1 MSADVLRWVIG
12 IAVVAHGV
20 GHVLFMPLL
29 NGVLRVDTSGQSWIA
44 GGVLGDGGTAALAS
58 VLAGLAG
65 VAFVAAGVGVI
76 VQAGW
81 WRQLAILA
89 SVVSIV
95 LVAAMWNGIP
105 TTSAAFA
112 LAFDVVVLL
121 ALLVAHWPTPESVGS

>member
-29 NGVLRVDTSGQSWIA
+29 NGVLRLETNGETWVA
-44 GGVLGDGGTAALAS
+44 GGVLGDGGTIIVAS
-58 VLAGLAG
+58 VFAGLAG
-65 VAFVAAGVGVI
+65 AAFVAAGVGVI

-121 ALLVAHWPTPESVGS
+121 TLLVAHWPAPDSIGS

>member
-1 MSADVLRWVIG
+1 MSADVLRWVVG

-29 NGVLRVDTSGQSWIA
+29 NGVLRLDTTGQSWLT
-44 GGVLGDGGTAALAS
+44 GGVLGDAGTAVLAS

-76 VQAGW
+76 VQATW
-81 WRQLAILA
+81 WRQLAIVA

-105 TTSAAFA
+105 TSSGAFA

-121 ALLVAHWPTPESVGS
+121 ALLVAHWPAPESIGS

>member
-29 NGVLRVDTSGQSWIA
+29 NGMLRLDTNGRSWLA
-44 GGVLGDGGTAALAS
+44 GGVLGDGGTALVAS
-58 VLAGLAG
+58 VLAGFAG

-81 WRQLAILA
+81 WRQLAIVA

-121 ALLVAHWPTPESVGS
+121 ALLVARWPAPESIGS